1 MPWFT
6 DSAAVW
12 SRSAWVKPLVA
23 STLTACFATA
33 GAVTQLT
40 IAFGQEPGTSEGID
54 LNAAPV
60 VVNGRISRPNLESGS
75 QGEAVIELQSLL
87 MLLGYY
93 DGPLSGVYQDGTQ
106 AAVRQFQTDAG
117 ITPDGIVGPATWSSL
132 FPTPPGEANPP
143 GGAASTPSQPT
154 VTATNAP
161 ATPTTTPESTA
172 TPSSQSPSS
181 ASSPEATSATG
192 TTAAESTNRPVLRR
206 GDRGATVRQ
215 LQTLL
220 QSLGFYN
227 GPIDGIFGSQ
237 TESAVR
243 QAQAKNN
250 LTVDGIVGPATWQ
263 ILED

>member
-6 DSAAVW
+6 DSAAVLPN
-12 SRSAWVKPLVA
+12 SAWVKPLVA
-23 STLTACFATA
+23 GALTACFATA
-33 GAVTQLT
+33 GAVTKLT
-40 IAFGQEPGTSEGID
+40 VAFGQEPGTSEGID

-60 VVNGRISRPNLESGS
+60 VVNGRISRPTLESGS
-75 QGEAVIELQSLL
+75 QGEAVVELQSLL

-117 ITPDGIVGPATWSSL
+117 ITPDGVVGPATWSSL

-143 GGAASTPSQPT
+143 GGEASTPSQPS

-161 ATPTTTPESTA
+161 AIPTTDSEATATTSTQSSPSTSSTGA
-172 TPSSQSPSS
+172 TPSPD
-181 ASSPEATSATG
+181 
-192 TTAAESTNRPVLRR
+192 TTAPEPSNRPVLRR
-206 GDRGATVRQ
+206 GDQGAPVRQ
-215 LQTLL
+215 LQTSL

-263 ILED
+263 ILN